1 MCLTEVQL
9 RFPDIWEA
17 NLRQD
22 DLNFRWPGGESYL
35 AFRSRCLNT
44 LRRIARRHRGG
55 AVALV
60 THAGFISQ
68 ILGFLHDVSP
78 AEWGR
83 FRPGNTSLTEITWE
97 SGDLVVF
104 DDRSHLPHE
113 LA

>member
-1 MCLTEVQL
+1 MPLDEVQR
-9 RFPDIWEA
+9 RFPDIWSA

-22 DLNFRWPGGESYL
+22 DLNFRWPGGESYR
-35 AFRSRCLNT
+35 AFRGRCLDT
-44 LRRIARRHRGG
+44 VHELAATHRGRT
-55 AVALV
+55 VALV

-68 ILGFLHDVSP
+68 ILGFLHDASP
-78 AEWGR
+78 AEWGQ
-83 FRPGNTSLTEITWE
+83 FRPGNTGVTEITWE